1 MIAIR
6 LKRMGRKKKPFY
18 RIVVSEDSN
27 TPTGRFVEEIG
38 YYDPLTEPV
47 ELKIDKEKAMRWL
60 QEGAK
65 VSDTVKS
72 LFKKENIG

>member
-6 LKRMGRKKKPFY
+6 LKRMGRKKNPFY

-38 YYDPLTEPV
+38 HYDPLARPV

>member
-18 RIVVSEDSN
+18 RIVVSEDSY

-38 YYDPLTEPV
+38 YYNPLTEPA

-60 QEGAK
+60 QQGAK

>member
-18 RIVVSEDSN
+18 RIVVSEDSY

-38 YYDPLTEPV
+38 YYNPLTEPA
-47 ELKIDKEKAMRWL
+47 ELKIDKEKAIRWL
-60 QEGAK
+60 QQGAK

>member
-6 LKRMGRKKKPFY
+6 LKRMGRKKRPFY

-38 YYDPLTEPV
+38 HYNPLVEPV
-47 ELKIDKEKAMRWL
+47 ELTIDKERAMRWM

-72 LFKKENIG
+72 LFKKQNIV